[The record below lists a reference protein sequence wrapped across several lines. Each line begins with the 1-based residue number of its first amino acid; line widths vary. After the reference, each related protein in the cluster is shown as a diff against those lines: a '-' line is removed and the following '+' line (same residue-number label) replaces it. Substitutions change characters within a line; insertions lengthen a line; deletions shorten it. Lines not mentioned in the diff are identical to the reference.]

1 MILKGMEFQ
10 GWVVFYDVSDQCSM
24 ANWPAHTPSERAQLV
39 VVCSFK
45 HFTTNRR
52 DTECLPHI
60 HVYTHSLFLRLSTTP
75 WPSPALPPSTRTH
88 THKHTYAH
96 KHTYTHVDHAYA
108 CFEPTMSTSTT
119 VYITD
124 NTPPTSLPTVKP
136 PPPSTPTSV
145 KRLKTTNKN
154 HAVTSQHDVCYNVT
168 THIATTTINL
178 TARTRLPSPPQ
189 PGPPGSTTAAP
200 KTKCNARNTLPIAS
214 VMCTWL
220 CKCGTGKGT
229 YLKREK
235 KQCKL

>member
-1 MILKGMEFQ
+1 
-10 GWVVFYDVSDQCSM
+10 M
-24 ANWPAHTPSERAQLV
+24 ANWPAHTPNERAQLV
-39 VVCSFK
+39 AVCSFK
-45 HFTTNRR
+45 HSTTSSR
-52 DTECLPHI
+52 DTECVPHI

-75 WPSPALPPSTRTH
+75 WPSPTPPPSTRTH
-88 THKHTYAH
+88 MHMHTRTCANTHTHTRTHARTH
-96 KHTYTHVDHAYA
+96 ARTYTHVDHAYA

-119 VYITD
+119 VYISD

-154 HAVTSQHDVCYNVT
+154 HAVASQHDVCYNVT
-168 THIATTTINL
+168 THITTTTINL
-178 TARTRLPSPPQ
+178 TARTTLPSPPP
-189 PGPPGSTTAAP
+189 PGPPGSNTAAP

>member
-45 HFTTNRR
+45 HFTTNSR

-96 KHTYTHVDHAYA
+96 KHTYT
-108 CFEPTMSTSTT
+108 PTHPHTHT
-119 VYITD
+119 
-124 NTPPTSLPTVKP
+124 KEK
-136 PPPSTPTSV
+136 
-145 KRLKTTNKN
+145 KRKEREKE
-154 HAVTSQHDVCYNVT
+154 
-168 THIATTTINL
+168 
-178 TARTRLPSPPQ
+178 
-189 PGPPGSTTAAP
+189 
-200 KTKCNARNTLPIAS
+200 KK
-214 VMCTWL
+214 
-220 CKCGTGKGT
+220 
-229 YLKREK
+229 KREK
-235 KQCKL
+235 REGGEEGKKEVFFWVNYMIYADLHLISGRRVQYQTQYNIPDCLVTIKPPTDNILLGGFSLAAGIRKTRFLLNRKWN